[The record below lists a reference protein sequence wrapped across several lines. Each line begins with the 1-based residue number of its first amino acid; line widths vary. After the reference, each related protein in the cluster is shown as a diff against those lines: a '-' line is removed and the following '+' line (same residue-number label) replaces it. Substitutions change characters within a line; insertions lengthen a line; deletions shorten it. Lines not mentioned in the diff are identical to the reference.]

1 MKDSFRLVPSQTITF
16 SFTADFQDIKHVGFD
31 LRLFVCMSSAISV
44 IKLDQSDPRIHIPH
58 HHPSEEFDPTSSDPG
73 VLIAKG
79 TLAHQTFGVW
89 WNQQRGNTGGA
100 ERGGLGYEVVGNHH
114 FYFCQ
119 SVMSNPGWQNERCQA
134 LSRLMKGGAPCSPC
148 AARNR
153 APIALRCPPWQRWV
167 FGVMTLC
174 QRATLTC
181 NLHR

>member
-1 MKDSFRLVPSQTITF
+1 
-16 SFTADFQDIKHVGFD
+16 
-31 LRLFVCMSSAISV
+31 MSSAISG
-44 IKLDQSDPRIHIPH
+44 IKLHQSDPHTHIPH

-73 VLIAKG
+73 VLIAKA

-100 ERGGLGYEVVGNHH
+100 ERAGLWGGGESSFLFLPIGHVRPWLTKW
-114 FYFCQ
+114 
-119 SVMSNPGWQNERCQA
+119 MCQA

-148 AARNR
+148 TAWNR

-167 FGVMTLC
+167 FGVTTLC